1 MAGSRW
7 RAKGVIDNLSIQQ
20 KMVTVKVNVETTQ
33 NGFCA
38 SIDLLPG
45 CVVSVKGNILKLK
58 KEVQSSIDFYIECA
72 KKDKEKYPKVF
83 DGDYTLRYSPNNIRT
98 ALNLYKGLV
107 SLSALSQISGINQR
121 QLSHYLNGTSNP
133 RKEQEEKIICGMREL
148 GKELQMV

>member
-1 MAGSRW
+1 M
-7 RAKGVIDNLSIQQ
+7 
-20 KMVTVKVNVETTQ
+20 
-33 NGFCA
+33 
-38 SIDLLPG
+38 PG

-133 RKEQEEKIICGMREL
+133 RKEQEEKLSVGCVNWE
-148 GKELQMV
+148 KNCKWFNWD